1 MEESKNIEIRLIV
14 FMLSDNGVTIVKF
27 EFTPN

>member
-1 MEESKNIEIRLIV
+1 MEESKNIETRLIV
-14 FMLSDNGVTIVKF
+14 FMLSDNGVIIVKF